1 MADELL
7 SPLDLAFWNLDSPGH
22 PMYLGAVAVFERDPE
37 HLVDAEGLA
46 ALITARA
53 ENAPRMRQRVRDVWY
68 GVGGAAWAPD
78 EHFDARRH
86 VHAVRRTDTSAAVAE
101 LMSRPMDREHPPWE
115 VYVIEGAPDA
125 PVSVLVKLHHALAD
139 GLRAVEFGA
148 VLLDQGVRPAAA
160 APPSPRGEAAQTPS
174 PAPPAPRQPAGLHLP
189 ALPALPSLP
198 ALPGLSGLPDPRQM
212 VASLPSR
219 VREAGR
225 ALGIGSAVLRASLDP
240 GGPAALGAV
249 PRHGGA
255 PRRFASASL
264 DVDDMHRI
272 RKTSGGTVNDVVMAV
287 VSGALRR
294 WMESRGDD
302 PDGPGPRALIPVA
315 RRRRKGV
322 RGGRGNRISGYL
334 LRLPVGEADPLAR
347 LRGVREGMD
356 RNKAAGPDT
365 GPGAVALLADSV
377 PPLAHRFAAPLLAAS
392 ARLLFDVLVTNV
404 PMLDV
409 PLTLDGCRMTELHP
423 IAPLARGQSLA
434 VAISTYRGRVHIGLF
449 ADAGAVPDADALAAA
464 LHGSLAELLAACGEG
479 EDGPRRQP

>member
-37 HLVDAEGLA
+37 HPVDAEGLA

-78 EHFDARRH
+78 EHFDVRRH
-86 VHAVRRTDTSAAVAE
+86 VHAVRRADTSAAVAE

-148 VLLDQGVRPAAA
+148 VLLDQGARPAPTTAPAQRVDGGNARPAAV
-160 APPSPRGEAAQTPS
+160 

-189 ALPALPSLP
+189 ALPG
-198 ALPGLSGLPDPRQM
+198 LPGLPALPDPRQV

-219 VREAGR
+219 MREAGR

-240 GGPAALGAV
+240 GGPAALGAA

-255 PRRFASASL
+255 PRRFAGASL
-264 DVDDMHRI
+264 DIDDMHRV

-287 VSGALRR
+287 VAGALRR

-449 ADAGAVPDADALAAA
+449 ADATAVPDTDALAAA